1 MGGDSMMKISE
12 LQTKDVVNLIDGRNL
27 GQVSDLEVAITGG
40 NIDAII
46 VPGPKKFFGLMSD
59 GKDYIIPWK
68 NIVKIGKDVVLV
80 RLDPPK
86 YLDSGENSD
95 GIYWKDK
102 KEQN

>member
-1 MGGDSMMKISE
+1 
-12 LQTKDVVNLIDGRNL
+12 
-27 GQVSDLEVAITGG
+27 
-40 NIDAII
+40 
-46 VPGPKKFFGLMSD
+46 
-59 GKDYIIPWK
+59 
-68 NIVKIGKDVVLV
+68 VKIGKDVVLV